1 MNGKTE
7 VSSGFDTLKLMV
19 SIAILAAGI
28 YGFYF
33 WAEQPL
39 FYRVGGMLVI
49 VVLAAVVAAQSTI
62 GRTAWEFIVT
72 SRTEVRKVVWP
83 TRTETVQTTL
93 YVMVVVIVIGIL
105 LWLLDMFLLWA
116 VKLLTGQGG

>member
-7 VSSGFDTLKLMV
+7 ESSGFDIFKLMV
-19 SIAILAAGI
+19 SVAILAAGI

-49 VVLAAVVAAQSTI
+49 VTLAAVVAAQSTI
-62 GRTAWEFIVT
+62 GSAAWEFIVT

-93 YVMVVVIVIGIL
+93 YVMVVVIIIGIL

>member
-1 MNGKTE
+1 MNGRTE
-7 VSSGFDTLKLMV
+7 VSSGFDTFKLV
-19 SIAILAAGI
+19 LAVAILAAGV

-33 WAEQPL
+33 WAAQPL
-39 FYRVGGMLVI
+39 FYRVGGMLL
-49 VVLAAVVAAQSTI
+49 VVTLAAVIAAQTAI
-62 GRTAWEFIVT
+62 GGAAWDFIVT

-93 YVMVVVIVIGIL
+93 YVMVVVVVIGII

-116 VKLLTGQGG
+116 VKLLTGQGS

>member
-7 VSSGFDTLKLMV
+7 VSSSFDTFKLMV

-49 VVLAAVVAAQSTI
+49 VVLAAVVAAQSAI